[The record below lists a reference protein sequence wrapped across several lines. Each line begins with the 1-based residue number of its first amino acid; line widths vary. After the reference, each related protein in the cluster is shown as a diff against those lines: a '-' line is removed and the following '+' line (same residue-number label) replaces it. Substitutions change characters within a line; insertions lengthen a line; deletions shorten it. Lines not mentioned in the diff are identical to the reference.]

1 MEDNKKEE
9 EMTCEKHCATWRQS
23 SKAQGQRERRRQI
36 HLKGK
41 KKGTKISRVRVGKR
55 RWIRQ
60 KHRTK
65 KRRHGKTKDEDEEG
79 EETMRMMTGCL

>member
-1 MEDNKKEE
+1 MEAEQQGTRTEREE
-9 EMTCEKHCATWRQS
+9 ATNTR
-23 SKAQGQRERRRQI
+23 
-36 HLKGK
+36 K

-55 RWIRQ
+55 RWLRQ

-79 EETMRMMTGCL
+79 EETMRMMTGCLGDMRNRIR